1 MCVMKMILDLPKYIL
16 GGPGAV
22 SRVGRKGATKVFKDG
37 RKRPWVPTLTRPFQT
52 VKRMLAPDWAQK
64 NASYYCAQSAN
75 SRLTAPGFPRMAKVG
90 RQKGSTERT
99 RLIFRH
105 RPQTSLFNKQFI
117 ILSDMA

>member
-52 VKRMLAPDWAQK
+52 FKRMLAPDWAQK
-64 NASYYCAQSAN
+64 NASYYCAQSAS
-75 SRLTAPGFPRMAKVG
+75 SRLTAPWVPEDGQSRATIGLYVKN
-90 RQKGSTERT
+90 EAD
-99 RLIFRH
+99 I
-105 RPQTSLFNKQFI
+105 
-117 ILSDMA
+117 